1 MTVPIERV
9 ETRILSI
16 RGHRVMVDT
25 DLAEVYGVP
34 TKALNQAI
42 KRNAERFPEDFMFQ
56 LTREEAYILRS
67 QTVTLKTV
75 RGQHR
80 KYLPY
85 VFTEHGAIMAASVLN
100 SSRAIEASVYVV
112 RAFVRMREAMSSD
125 RKLSMRLDVLER
137 KYASHDVRIRG
148 IFDAIRSLMQPPK
161 TTRRRIGF

>member
-9 ETRILSI
+9 ETRILYI
-16 RGHRVMVDT
+16 RGHRVMADT

-42 KRNAERFPEDFMFQ
+42 KRNRGRFPEDFMFQ
-56 LTREEAYILRS
+56 LSREVADSLRS
-67 QTVTLKTV
+67 QTVTLKTI

-80 KYLPY
+80 KYLPH

-100 SSRAIEASVYVV
+100 SPRAIEASVYVV

-125 RKLSMRLDVLER
+125 RVSSAVRVPMDRV
-137 KYASHDVRIRG
+137 DVRRG
-148 IFDAIRSLMQPPK
+148 RHA
-161 TTRRRIGF
+161 

>member
-1 MTVPIERV
+1 MGVPIERV

-42 KRNAERFPEDFMFQ
+42 KRNLDRFPEDFAFR
-56 LTREEAYILRS
+56 LTVEEKTEL
-67 QTVTLKTV
+67 VTNCDRFARLKHATAFP
-75 RGQHR
+75 
-80 KYLPY
+80 L

-100 SSRAIEASVYVV
+100 SPRAIEASVYVV

-125 RKLSMRLDVLER
+125 RELAKRLDVLEK